1 MVTFSMGIL
10 FTSSCSFLR
19 SASEHNCVRSTLQVR
34 TIQLLGVKRIETN
47 KKTCYI
53 RDFVFSLI
61 SSNHF
66 KLCIQFCA
74 TFHVSKVRGASV
86 LLNSSF
92 FKDVNR
98 LLLFYTSLR
107 KVRKKVSNP
116 RRNVIVTVTG
126 YNESAAIFQHH
137 NIEPVPVSGRAG
149 HLPVPRA
156 SPRASTRADPK
167 AGLHRR
173 PI

>member
-1 MVTFSMGIL
+1 MFVFAISKRTQLRKFS
-10 FTSSCSFLR
+10 
-19 SASEHNCVRSTLQVR
+19 LQVH
-34 TIQLLGVKRIETN
+34 TIQLSRCEKNRD
-47 KKTCYI
+47 KKKACYI

-61 SSNHF
+61 SSNHL

-74 TFHVSKVRGASV
+74 TFHVSKVRGGSV

-107 KVRKKVSNP
+107 KVRKKLSNP

-126 YNESAAIFQHH
+126 YESAAIFQRH
-137 NIEPVPVSGRAG
+137 NIESVSVSG
-149 HLPVPRA
+149 
-156 SPRASTRADPK
+156 
-167 AGLHRR
+167 
-173 PI
+173 